1 MSKIVKKKLKID
13 GMHCT
18 SCAMNIDMDL
28 EDLDGLKESRTSYI
42 KQQSTIEFDEEQLNL
57 DSIIKTIQKIGYK
70 ATVIE

>member
-28 EDLDGLKESRTSYI
+28 EDLDGVTESRTSYAR
-42 KQQSTIEFDEEQLNL
+42 QESTIEFDEEQLNL